1 VSEAIEVA
9 RQHDLIVALGIEP
22 TRPETGYGYLKV
34 GGPFEGSAIRLEKFI
49 EKPALAKAQELLREG
64 GYLWNGGMYA
74 TRVSTLL
81 REFDIYM
88 PEMKKIWEQCKGQV
102 ARAYPRLTAT
112 SVDYGV
118 MEKTRAICAIKLV
131 CGWDD
136 LGSWTAM
143 ENLEGVKKDPSGIV
157 LAGNVG
163 SLDAQRNIVDAP
175 NKFVGLLGVNDLIV
189 VQHGDAIL
197 IASKD
202 RAQDVKQI
210 VEKARQHG
218 KG

>member
-1 VSEAIEVA
+1 MFAAIQ
-9 RQHDLIVALGIEP
+9 R
-22 TRPETGYGYLKV
+22 TFTETTV
-34 GGPFEGSAIRLEKFI
+34 P
-49 EKPALAKAQELLREG
+49 
-64 GYLWNGGMYA
+64 
-74 TRVSTLL
+74 
-81 REFDIYM
+81 
-88 PEMKKIWEQCKGQV
+88 
-102 ARAYPRLTAT
+102 TAT

-118 MEKTRAICAIKLV
+118 MEKTRAICAIKLA

-143 ENLEGVKKDPSGIV
+143 ENLEGVKRDPSGIV
-157 LAGNVG
+157 LSGHVG
-163 SLDAQRNIVDAP
+163 SLDSRGNIVDAP

-189 VQHGDAIL
+189 VQHGDSIL

-210 VEKARQHG
+210 VEKAREHG